1 MMHPTM
7 KAKPLLFL
15 FLVAAGATWVLWPE
29 PEPEPVPF
37 EDADTGMT
45 RLQTEEMMRSIGYV
59 Q

>member
-1 MMHPTM
+1 MMLPVM

-15 FLVAAGATWVLWPE
+15 FLMVGCVAWALWPAPE
-29 PEPEPVPF
+29 PEPEP